1 MKYQQYYT
9 YHHAQDD
16 NFFMGSGKLFKSHA
30 NKMKT
35 LIEMTGSS
43 TLLDYGSGKGFQY
56 STLNTDSYWNVS
68 VDCYDFAIPEFKT
81 LQDKK
86 YDGVLCMDMLDL
98 VPEEEID
105 QVLTDIFSR
114 ATKFVYIVIRN
125 WPSKKVFEDGN
136 SISVNMNSK
145 EWWDNKISQHNINN
159 IIVGGGSML
168 VSAYPTELDLGPLK
182 TIAIE

>member
-16 NFFMGSGKLFKSHA
+16 NFFMGNGKLFKSHA

-86 YDGVLCMDMLDL
+86 YDGVMCMDVFDL
-98 VPEEEID
+98 VPEEEVD
-105 QVLTDIFSR
+105 QALTEIFSR

-125 WPSKKVFEDGN
+125 WPSKKFLEDGN
-136 SISVNMNSK
+136 SISVNMNNG

-168 VSAYPTELDLGPLK
+168 VSDYPTELDLGPL
-182 TIAIE
+182 IAIE